1 MGDLSDQPDP
11 LQPRRP
17 LPGVLDA
24 ARAAAVGARTV
35 LDAGGGTG
43 RYAVPL
49 LRPRGP
55 RVVLADR
62 SAEALRR
69 RPAAVGLMAVRT
81 DLDGPWPFMDW
92 TFDLILAVDVFP
104 DLRAPEGFVDEALHS
119 LTPGGRLLVATESPE
134 DLEARP
140 LLRFF
145 PALLEM
151 ERARTPEPGAIAA
164 AMAAVGFPA
173 VRVDHVSGDAP
184 LDRGALEAVRR
195 REHPGLEMIED
206 AEFRRG
212 LAGLEAAAAGG
223 LRASWSR
230 TLLLARREAPSDATL
245 VVVAVVRHGGKI
257 LVQRR
262 KAPGPLRGTWE
273 FPGGKPEGTETDEHA
288 LRRELR
294 EERGLDIAP
303 GKLLREVL
311 HAYPNKLVRIR
322 FYEAS
327 LPEGASA
334 PRETRDLRWVTP
346 AELAELPIPPANKD
360 LVRDLAAG

>member
-1 MGDLSDQPDP
+1 MDDQPDP
-11 LQPRRP
+11 LQPRRA

-24 ARAAAVGARTV
+24 ARAAAVAARTI

-62 SAEALRR
+62 SAEALLR

-81 DLDGPWPFMDW
+81 DLDGPWPFRDW
-92 TFDLILAVDVFP
+92 TFDLILAVDVLP
-104 DLRAPEGFVDEALHS
+104 HLRAPEGFVDEALHA

-134 DLEARP
+134 DLDARP
-140 LLRFF
+140 LLKFF
-145 PALLEM
+145 PALREM
-151 ERARTPEPGAIAA
+151 EKETTPEPGAIAA

-173 VRVDHVSGDAP
+173 VRVDRVSGDSP
-184 LDRGALEAVRR
+184 LDRGAVEAVRR
-195 REHPGLEMIED
+195 REHPGLELLGD
-206 AEFRRG
+206 SDFRRG
-212 LAGLEAAAAGG
+212 LRGLEAAAAAGG

-230 TLLLARREAPSDATL
+230 TLLLARRETPSDAV
-245 VVVAVVRHGGKI
+245 VVVAAVLRAAGKL

-273 FPGGKPEGTETDEHA
+273 FPGGKPEGAETDEQA
-288 LRRELR
+288 LRREVR
-294 EERGLDIAP
+294 EETGLEVVP
-303 GKLLREVL
+303 GRLLREVL
-311 HAYPNKLVRIR
+311 HAYPNKLVRLR
-322 FYEAS
+322 FYEAALADGS
-327 LPEGASA
+327 RL

-346 AELAELPIPPANKD
+346 ADLAELPIPPANRD
-360 LVRDLAAG
+360 LVRDLAAGS